1 MCNVLKN
8 EGDNQEKWPTKQEEH
23 ERKTHNNQLEGGR
36 QNMIKVQT
44 GWDSREKIMIVGKCI
59 VCFVENRYTNNMA
72 NKCTRD
78 RG

>member
-44 GWDSREKIMIVGKCI
+44 GWDSREKNYDCRKMYSMFCGKSI
-59 VCFVENRYTNNMA
+59 H
-72 NKCTRD
+72 K
-78 RG
+78 